1 MQTEAEKETVRQ
13 QTEQEFTRMEAELA
27 ATQPG
32 VLDVLRVYGDCEA
45 ALRQADAYFAA
56 LNPVPDFSTTNTS
69 G

>member
-1 MQTEAEKETVRQ
+1 MSAESEKDKVLRE
-13 QTEQEFTRMEAELA
+13 TEQEFARMEVELA
-27 ATQPG
+27 ASQPG

-45 ALRQADAYFAA
+45 ALRQADEYFAA

>member
-1 MQTEAEKETVRQ
+1 MPTEVNEEKVRQ
-13 QTEQEFTRMEAELA
+13 ETEQEFARMEAELA

-45 ALRQADAYFAA
+45 ALRQADEYFAA
-56 LNPVPDFSTTNTS
+56 LNPVLVFSTTNTS